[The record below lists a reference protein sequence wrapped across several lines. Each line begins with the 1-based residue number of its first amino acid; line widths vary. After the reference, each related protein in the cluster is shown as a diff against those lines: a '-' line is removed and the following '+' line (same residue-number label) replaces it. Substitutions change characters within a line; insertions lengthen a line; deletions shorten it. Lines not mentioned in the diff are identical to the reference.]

1 MNHKLSCHRS
11 RLPGKFVRVIVAR
24 HTHGWLFDHERK
36 IRMHNSIEIENFA
49 LNRDCLAFFG
59 QENPFPTR
67 LLLWSFTL
75 MFWYCWL
82 VQGDIS
88 RCELYLHLPIFVFFF
103 DISNFLLTFCIQM
116 VLLKEWIHFCTENLW
131 IQLPLEYENLF
142 SYKIRRFLSDPID
155 VPNSPASSLTFWQI
169 IDFPNVN
176 IISWGIRLSWSRVIL
191 SIDDLF

>member
-49 LNRDCLAFFG
+49 LNRDCRAFFG

-88 RCELYLHLPIFVFFF
+88 RCELYLHLPIFVFFSIF
-103 DISNFLLTFCIQM
+103 LISFWHFVFRWFCLRNEFIFVRRTCEFNCLLSTKTYFLIRSEGSYLTLLMSQTLLQ
-116 VLLKEWIHFCTENLW
+116 VLWH
-131 IQLPLEYENLF
+131 
-142 SYKIRRFLSDPID
+142 SDKLLIFRMWT
-155 VPNSPASSLTFWQI
+155 SS
-169 IDFPNVN
+169 VE
-176 IISWGIRLSWSRVIL
+176 V
-191 SIDDLF
+191 